1 MYADKRT
8 PACRQ
13 GYTLISVLIRKKSV
27 WIHVKYTNMKNKI
40 KEIENS
46 ALAEIASSSDG
57 DSIEKLRVKYLG
69 RKGLI
74 TELFKKMGEISVEE
88 KGEIGQLIN
97 SLKNGVTKA
106 LDERAA
112 AVSGAGGAKKEK
124 IDMTLPGITKELGTI
139 HPISRA
145 IKEICGIFISLGF
158 KVVEGPE
165 IENEHY
171 NFEALNIPL
180 EHPSRDAFDT
190 FYLADKWLLR
200 SHTSP
205 VQARFME
212 KNSPPLAIII
222 PGKVYR
228 PDATDASHSFMFHQV
243 EGLAVG
249 DAIKFSD
256 LKGVLTTFAKMM
268 FGEKTKMRFRPSF
281 FPFTEPSAEV
291 DISCILCSDNAIR
304 NTPALPAGRQD
315 AGRKCSLCGGKGW
328 LEILGAGMV
337 NPKVFKNVG
346 YDPKKVTGFAFGMG
360 VERIA
365 ILKYGIT
372 DIRMFF
378 ENDIRVLKQF

>member
-1 MYADKRT
+1 
-8 PACRQ
+8 
-13 GYTLISVLIRKKSV
+13 
-27 WIHVKYTNMKNKI
+27 MKEKI
-40 KEIENS
+40 KEIEQG
-46 ALAEIASSSDG
+46 ALVEISIAGNG
-57 DSIEKLRVKYLG
+57 DAIEKLRIKYLG

-74 TELFKKMGEISVEE
+74 TELFKKMGGVPPEE
-88 KGEIGQLIN
+88 KGEVGKLIN
-97 SLKNGVTKA
+97 SLKNNVAKA
-106 LDERAA
+106 LDEKAGS
-112 AVSGAGGAKKEK
+112 VSAAGGARLEK
-124 IDMTLPGITKELGTI
+124 IDITLPGIIKETGTL
-139 HPISRA
+139 HPVSQTIQ
-145 IKEICGIFISLGF
+145 EICGIFVSLGF

-212 KNSPPLAIII
+212 KNKPPLAIVI

-243 EGLAVG
+243 EGLAVS
-249 DAIKFSD
+249 DDIKFSD
-256 LKGVLTTFAKMM
+256 LKGALTVFAKRM
-268 FGEKTKMRFRPSF
+268 FGEKTTMRFRPSF

-291 DISCILCSDNAIR
+291 DISCILCDGSGVR
-304 NTPALPAGRQD
+304 GQTR
-315 AGRKCSLCGGKGW
+315 CSLCGGSGW

-346 YDPKKVTGFAFGMG
+346 YDPDKVTGFAFGMG
-360 VERIA
+360 VERIT

>member
-1 MYADKRT
+1 MGNTTY
-8 PACRQ
+8 
-13 GYTLISVLIRKKSV
+13 GSV
-27 WIHVKYTNMKNKI
+27 WYRKVYRVKERLR
-40 KEIENS
+40 EIERS
-46 ALAEIASSSDG
+46 AISEIGAAADSE
-57 DSIEKLRVKYLG
+57 SIEKLRIKYLG

-74 TELFKKMGEISVEE
+74 TELFKKMGEVPAAE
-88 KGEIGQLIN
+88 KGETGQLIN
-97 SLKNGVTKA
+97 SLKNSVTKA
-106 LDERAA
+106 LDEK
-112 AVSGAGGAKKEK
+112 AVVVSAAGGARKEK
-124 IDMTLPGITKELGTI
+124 IDITLPGIAKELGTI
-139 HPISRA
+139 HPISRT

-212 KNSPPLAIII
+212 KNKPPLAIVI

-243 EGLAVG
+243 EGLAVS

-268 FGEKTKMRFRPSF
+268 FGENTRMRFRPSF

-291 DISCILCSDNAIR
+291 DISCILC
-304 NTPALPAGRQD
+304 GRQETGD
-315 AGRKCSLCGGKGW
+315 KKQGRCSLCGGKGW

-365 ILKYGIT
+365 ILKYGVT

-378 ENDIRVLKQF
+378 ENDIRVLRQF

>member
-1 MYADKRT
+1 
-8 PACRQ
+8 
-13 GYTLISVLIRKKSV
+13 
-27 WIHVKYTNMKNKI
+27 MKEKI
-40 KEIENS
+40 KEIEQN
-46 ALAEIASSSDG
+46 ALSEISVTSD
-57 DSIEKLRVKYLG
+57 SENIEKLRIKYLG

-74 TELFKKMGEISVEE
+74 TELFKKMNEVPAGE
-88 KGEIGQLIN
+88 KGEVGKIIN
-97 SLKNGVTKA
+97 LLKDNVTKA
-106 LDERAA
+106 LDEKAA
-112 AVSGAGGAKKEK
+112 SVSIVSSTKKEK
-124 IDMTLPGITKELGTI
+124 IDITLPGITKELGTI
-139 HPISRA
+139 HPISRT
-145 IKEICGIFISLGF
+145 IKEICNIFISLGF

-165 IENEHY
+165 IENEYY

-190 FYLADKWLLR
+190 FYLSDKWLLR

-212 KNSPPLAIII
+212 KNKPPLAIVI

-243 EGLAVG
+243 EGLAVSERM
-249 DAIKFSD
+249 KFSD

-268 FGEKTKMRFRPSF
+268 FGEKTRMRFRPSF
-281 FPFTEPSAEV
+281 FPFTEPSAEM
-291 DISCILCSDNAIR
+291 DISCILCGGQKSGGNVQER
-304 NTPALPAGRQD
+304 
-315 AGRKCSLCGGKGW
+315 CSLCGGKGW

-346 YDPKKVTGFAFGMG
+346 YNPKIVTGFAFGMG

>member
-1 MYADKRT
+1 
-8 PACRQ
+8 
-13 GYTLISVLIRKKSV
+13 
-27 WIHVKYTNMKNKI
+27 MKEKI
-40 KEIENS
+40 KEIEQN
-46 ALAEIASSSDG
+46 ALSDINIVV
-57 DSIEKLRVKYLG
+57 DIESVEKLRIKYLG

-74 TELFKKMGEISVEE
+74 TELFKKMGEVPAAE
-88 KGEIGQLIN
+88 KGTLGQLIN
-97 SLKNGVTKA
+97 SVKSNVTKA
-106 LDERAA
+106 LDEKTA
-112 AVSGAGGAKKEK
+112 AVSAASGVKKETVD
-124 IDMTLPGITKELGTI
+124 ITLPGITKELGTI
-139 HPISRA
+139 HPILQT
-145 IKEICGIFISLGF
+145 IKEISGIFISLGF

-190 FYLADKWLLR
+190 FYLSDKWLLR

-249 DAIKFSD
+249 DSIKFSD

-268 FGEKTKMRFRPSF
+268 FGEKTRMRFRPSF

-291 DISCILCSDNAIR
+291 DISCILCKGQAR
-304 NTPALPAGRQD
+304 
-315 AGRKCSLCGGKGW
+315 CSLCGGKGW